1 MTICIQG
8 YKARVSVSL
17 VGIIALDPGSL
28 IDAYRPYAK
37 EQFMDALDTQPFC
50 YG

>member
-1 MTICIQG
+1 MTVCIQG
-8 YKARVSVSL
+8 YKVRVSDSL
-17 VGIIALDPGSL
+17 VRIIVLDPGSL

-37 EQFMDALDTQPFC
+37 EQFMDALGTQPSC